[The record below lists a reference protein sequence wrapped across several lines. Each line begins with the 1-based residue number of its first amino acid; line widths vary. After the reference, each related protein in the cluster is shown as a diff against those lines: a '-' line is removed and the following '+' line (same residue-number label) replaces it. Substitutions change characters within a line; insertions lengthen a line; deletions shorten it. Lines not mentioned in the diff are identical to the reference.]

1 LSVPCTLELLGRLD
15 ISAASGCVIRG
26 DSLFVIADD
35 TLSLHEYDLD
45 GRPRGRIRLFAGA
58 LPEAPPARKAAKP
71 DLEALALLPD
81 GSLLAFGSGS
91 TDRRMRAVHVDRGRA
106 EPIDLAPLY
115 TGLRAEIDELN
126 IEGATVVGDT
136 LVLGQRGN
144 GRRRENALVRLLLAS
159 VQEDIARGAIDP
171 DAVVAVTQ
179 VALGNLDGVPLSI
192 TDLCADRAG
201 RLWLSAV
208 AEDTDD
214 PYLDGACAGSIVTRL
229 DERDRPIDPRRLDP
243 AAKIEG
249 LAEAPDGSFRLVADA
264 DDPRRPA
271 PLFRAWL
278 R

>member
-1 LSVPCTLELLGRLD
+1 MACTLELLGRLD
-15 ISAASGCVIRG
+15 ISAASGCVIRA

-45 GRPRGRIRLFAGA
+45 GRPRGRIPLFGGG
-58 LPEAPPARKAAKP
+58 LPEDPAARKAAKP

-81 GSLLAFGSGS
+81 GSLLALGSGS

-106 EPIDLAPLY
+106 EPDDLAPLY
-115 TGLRAEIDELN
+115 AALRAEIAELN
-126 IEGATVVGDT
+126 VEGARVVGDA
-136 LVLGQRGN
+136 LVLSQRGN
-144 GRRRENALVRLLLAS
+144 GRRRENALVRLRLAV
-159 VQEDIARGAIDP
+159 VQAGIARGAIDP
-171 DAVVAVTQ
+171 DAVVAVTP

-192 TDLCADRAG
+192 TDLCADGAG

-214 PYLDGACAGSIVTRL
+214 PYLDGPCAGSIVAL
-229 DERDRPIDPRRLDP
+229 IDEPLLPRRLDP

-264 DDPRRPA
+264 DDPRSPA
-271 PLFRAWL
+271 PLFRSWL

>member
-1 LSVPCTLELLGRLD
+1 MACTLELLGRLD

-35 TLSLHEYDLD
+35 TLSISEYDLD
-45 GRPRGRIRLFAGA
+45 GRPRGRIPFWDEA
-58 LPEAPPARKAAKP
+58 LPDDPAARKAAEP

-81 GSLLAFGSGS
+81 GSLLARGSGS
-91 TDRRMRAVHVDRGRA
+91 TDRRMRGVHVDRRRA
-106 EPIDLAPLY
+106 EPIELAPLY
-115 TGLRAEIDELN
+115 AALRAEIAELN
-126 IEGATVVGDT
+126 IEGAAVVGDA

-144 GRRRENALVRLLLAS
+144 GRRRENALVRLRLAA
-159 VQEDIARGAIDP
+159 VQAGIARGSIGP
-171 DAVVAVTQ
+171 DAIVTVTP

-214 PYLDGACAGSIVTRL
+214 PYLDGRCAGSIVAL
-229 DERDRPIDPRRLDP
+229 IDEPLSPRRLDP
-243 AAKIEG
+243 GAKIEG

-264 DDPRRPA
+264 DDPRSPA